1 MRSLLLIALFFV
13 TGCMIGPDYHKPE
26 MALPIVW
33 KQQETQ
39 KSQKSDTKA
48 ASVTQEAWWKDFH
61 DETLDAL
68 IAKGLDNNHD
78 RKIAEA
84 RVLETRALRLNAA
97 STLYPD
103 ISAGGTAER
112 GNPGVLTQNK
122 TLDLYQG
129 NFDASFEIDLFG
141 GNRRKVEAQD
151 AMIGSR
157 IATYQNTTITLVAEV
172 VREYATLRELQ
183 NRYDITQ
190 KTAETQKQLAAFSKT
205 KFDRG
210 AASGL
215 EVAQTEA
222 LYRATL
228 SQLPLLARDATATI
242 YRLTVLCSE
251 ENKEIIT
258 LLEKKGEIPATE
270 HAPIVDAP
278 AAVLSRRP
286 DVAEAERT
294 LAANT
299 SLTAVAISELY
310 PKITL
315 SALFGWQNT
324 SLLPG
329 ANLWSLA
336 SGIAM
341 PLLNF
346 GRIEGGID
354 AANARQQQAYH
365 AYRKAVISAVADVET
380 KLSDYAKDKEYA
392 DSIKA
397 VLESNRTALTLAR
410 LRYEKG
416 LASLIDTLDAENKVY
431 SAENELLTAKAS
443 EMRAVAALQKAGG
456 L

>member
-1 MRSLLLIALFFV
+1 
-13 TGCMIGPDYHKPE
+13 
-26 MALPIVW
+26 
-33 KQQETQ
+33 
-39 KSQKSDTKA
+39 
-48 ASVTQEAWWKDFH
+48 
-61 DETLDAL
+61 
-68 IAKGLDNNHD
+68 
-78 RKIAEA
+78 
-84 RVLETRALRLNAA
+84 
-97 STLYPD
+97 
-103 ISAGGTAER
+103 
-112 GNPGVLTQNK
+112 
-122 TLDLYQG
+122 
-129 NFDASFEIDLFG
+129 
-141 GNRRKVEAQD
+141 
-151 AMIGSR
+151 
-157 IATYQNTTITLVAEV
+157 
-172 VREYATLRELQ
+172 
-183 NRYDITQ
+183 
-190 KTAETQKQLAAFSKT
+190 
-205 KFDRG
+205 
-210 AASGL
+210 
-215 EVAQTEA
+215 
-222 LYRATL
+222 
-228 SQLPLLARDATATI
+228 
-242 YRLTVLCSE
+242 
-251 ENKEIIT
+251 
-258 LLEKKGEIPATE
+258 
-270 HAPIVDAP
+270 
-278 AAVLSRRP
+278 
-286 DVAEAERT
+286 VAEAERT

-380 KLSDYAKDKEYA
+380 KLSDYAKDKEYT

-431 SAENELLTAKAS
+431 SAENELLTAQAS